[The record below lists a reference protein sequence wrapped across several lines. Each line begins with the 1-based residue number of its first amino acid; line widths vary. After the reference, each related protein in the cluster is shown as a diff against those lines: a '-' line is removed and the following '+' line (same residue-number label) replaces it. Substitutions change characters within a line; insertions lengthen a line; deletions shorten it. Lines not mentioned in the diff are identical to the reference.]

1 MRHDNDILWR
11 YCVIAAE
18 RLNGSRLSDHKFNF
32 KCNVCGD
39 GHHKKRGY
47 LVFDT
52 SRDLIYYKC
61 FNEGDCAAAGD
72 GNTWHASRW
81 LKFTDH
87 HLYESYLS
95 ELKESRIRRIG
106 QLRFRSQPA
115 SAPGNVSEPVSS
127 KVSIANRVQTK
138 TSPTA
143 SLELT
148 DIEKEFNAFLPIKK
162 CPDQLKEQVKE
173 FCLGRM
179 IPKERV
185 REFRIAVNGKY
196 RNRIIIPSFDEN
208 HKLIYFQARALFDHI
223 VPKYL
228 NSVAPRENVIYGLDR
243 VDKSKPVIVLE
254 GPIDSMF
261 IENAVATM
269 GCSYSKEVQSRLDKM
284 NCLYLM
290 DNDRA
295 GNSKSRELL
304 KTGHKVFL
312 WSKFAGENNLDEN
325 LKDMNDYVVSR
336 KVTVPL
342 TFNFLSKYFSDSQF
356 SMVYLTK

>member
-1 MRHDNDILWR
+1 MLWR
-11 YCVIAAE
+11 YCVLAAE
-18 RLNGSRLSDHKFNF
+18 RMNGHRLSEHKFNF

-81 LKFTDH
+81 LKFTDKN
-87 HLYESYLS
+87 LYSAYRS
-95 ELKESRIRRIG
+95 ELKESRVKRIG
-106 QLRFRSQPA
+106 KLRFKTEK
-115 SAPGNVSEPVSS
+115 SAQNCPTSPGSHSEPVSA
-127 KVSIANRVQTK
+127 KVAITTRVPPKVAQN
-138 TSPTA
+138 S

-148 DIEKEFNAFLPIKK
+148 DIEREFSSFLPIKK
-162 CPDQLKEQVKE
+162 CPDNLKEPVKK

-179 IPKERV
+179 LPKERIK
-185 REFRIAVNGKY
+185 EFRVAVNGKY
-196 RNRIIIPSFDEN
+196 RNRIIIPTFDEN
-208 HKLIYFQARALFDHI
+208 HKLIYFQARALLGQT
-223 VPKYL
+223 PKYL

-261 IENAVATM
+261 VENGVATM
-269 GCSYSKEVQSRLDKM
+269 GCSYSKEVQSKLDQM

-304 KTGHKVFL
+304 QTGHKVFL
-312 WSKFAGENNLDEN
+312 WTKFLRGNCLDKN
-325 LKDMNDYVVSR
+325 LKDLNEYVVSQKAR
-336 KVTVPL
+336 IPL
-342 TFNFLSKYFSDSQF
+342 SFDFLSSYFSDSQF
-356 SMVYLTK
+356 SMSYLTK